1 MRPAVVVT
9 APPSK
14 SMSHRAVIAAALAPG
29 RSVLDNVLASDDLT
43 RTMGCLTACGAA
55 FQLSGRTI
63 EVAGLACRPL
73 GGGTH
78 PADLD
83 VHESGTTCRLLT
95 AVAAAGRG
103 RFRIHGAQ
111 RMHDRPIQALATA
124 LASQG
129 VSFVWEGRQGYPPF
143 VLETSGLPGG
153 TVCIDMA
160 ESSQYLSGLLLAAP
174 CAFSEM
180 TIELGGDKVV
190 SWPYVALTL
199 QTMEECGVD
208 FRVQTLNE
216 KKVWTTAPWRAVQQ
230 APPGGV
236 RFTVTPGPYAS
247 GGRRVEGDWS
257 NASYFLAAGALG
269 SRPVTVAG
277 LRRDSLQGDRVMVD
291 ILAAMGAEISWK
303 DDTVEV
309 APPATGELQG
319 IDVDMAACPDIVPTV
334 AVVAAFAA
342 TPSRIRG
349 AAHLRIK
356 ECDRL
361 QATANELGKT
371 GADVQVL
378 EDGLRIFPA
387 PAKAGGDLEVTT
399 YGDHR
404 MAMSMSLLKTR
415 GFRPVFDD
423 PGCVGKSFPGFWDSW
438 AGLIRDQDRSSE

>member
-1 MRPAVVVT
+1 MRPAVAVT

-43 RTMGCLTACGAA
+43 RTMGCLTACGAG
-55 FQLSGRTI
+55 FEVVGRTI
-63 EVAGLACRPL
+63 EVTGLACRPL
-73 GGGTH
+73 GGATH

-129 VSFVWEGRQGYPPF
+129 VSFFWEGRQGYPPF
-143 VLETSGLPGG
+143 VLETRGLPGG
-153 TVCIDMA
+153 TVGIDMA

-174 CAFSEM
+174 CALSEM

-199 QTMEECGVD
+199 QTLEECGVD
-208 FRVQTLNE
+208 FRVEALRQGA
-216 KKVWTTAPWRAVQQ
+216 WTPAPWRSVQE
-230 APPGGV
+230 ARPGGI
-236 RFTVTPGPYAS
+236 RFAVTPGPYAY
-247 GGRRVEGDWS
+247 GRRRVEGDWS

-269 SRPVTVAG
+269 SRPVKVTG

-291 ILAAMGAEISWK
+291 ILAAMGAGISWEE
-303 DDTVEV
+303 DTVEV
-309 APPATGELQG
+309 APPATGGLQG

-361 QATANELGKT
+361 QATANELRKT

-378 EDGLRIFPA
+378 EDGLRISPA
-387 PAKAGGDLEVTT
+387 PAKPGADLEVTT

-404 MAMSMSLLKTR
+404 MAMSMSLLETR
-415 GFRPVFDD
+415 GFRPIFDD
-423 PGCVGKSFPGFWDSW
+423 PGCVGKSFPGFWDTW
-438 AGLIRDQDRSSE
+438 AGLTRDQDRNSE